1 MEHCAQHSSRET
13 QPRRQKTERCALLR
27 GHGRNR
33 TAERERD
40 LNELPI
46 YKRCHTPFPGEHAT
60 HRTFRGR
67 VAVPTLTSGQ
77 QPVTFYLDTMK
88 PFCDT
93 AGSRTPQR
101 GKTSPKLATLRAV
114 SACVVT
120 TWRGNQ
126 FIIYSMKKKSW
137 RVGSRTPQHS
147 REPQPVLAILH
158 GVSRRMQKTLL
169 SIINEVK
176 HL

>member
-1 MEHCAQHSSRET
+1 MEHCAQHRRREP

-27 GHGRNR
+27 GRGRNR

-46 YKRCHTPFPGEHAT
+46 YKRCRSPFPGEHAT

-77 QPVTFYLDTMK
+77 QPEVDMD
-88 PFCDT
+88 CDT

-101 GKTSPKLATLRAV
+101 GKTSQKLATLRAV

-120 TWRGNQ
+120 TWRGKSIHNL
-126 FIIYSMKKKSW
+126 FNEKKSW

-147 REPQPVLAILH
+147 REPQP
-158 GVSRRMQKTLL
+158 L
-169 SIINEVK
+169 SPYCTASHDGCRK
-176 HL
+176 HYYQSSMR

>member
-1 MEHCAQHSSRET
+1 
-13 QPRRQKTERCALLR
+13 
-27 GHGRNR
+27 
-33 TAERERD
+33 
-40 LNELPI
+40 
-46 YKRCHTPFPGEHAT
+46 
-60 HRTFRGR
+60 
-67 VAVPTLTSGQ
+67 
-77 QPVTFYLDTMK
+77 MK

-101 GKTSPKLATLRAV
+101 GKTSQKLATLRAV

-120 TWRGNQ
+120 TWRGKSIHNL
-126 FIIYSMKKKSW
+126 FNEKKSW

-176 HL
+176 HLGKGARRLSYQTNAYL

>member
-1 MEHCAQHSSRET
+1 MEHCAQHRRREP

-27 GHGRNR
+27 GRGRNR
-33 TAERERD
+33 TAKGERD

-46 YKRCHTPFPGEHAT
+46 YKRCRSPFPGEHAT

-93 AGSRTPQR
+93 AGSRTLQR
-101 GKTSPKLATLRAV
+101 GKTSQKLATLRAV

-120 TWRGNQ
+120 TWRGKSIHNLFNEKNRGEWGVEPRSTQ
-126 FIIYSMKKKSW
+126 ESRNRCSPYCTASHDGCRKHYYQSSM
-137 RVGSRTPQHS
+137 R
-147 REPQPVLAILH
+147 
-158 GVSRRMQKTLL
+158 
-169 SIINEVK
+169 
-176 HL
+176 

>member
-1 MEHCAQHSSRET
+1 MEHCAQHRRREP

-27 GHGRNR
+27 GRERNR

-46 YKRCHTPFPGEHAT
+46 YKRCRSPFPGEHAT

-77 QPVTFYLDTMK
+77 QPEVDMD
-88 PFCDT
+88 CDT

-101 GKTSPKLATLRAV
+101 GKTSQKLATLRAV

-120 TWRGNQ
+120 TWRGKINSY
-126 FIIYSMKKKSW
+126 YSMKKNRGEWGIEPRSTQE
-137 RVGSRTPQHS
+137 SRNRS
-147 REPQPVLAILH
+147 RHTA
-158 GVSRRMQKTLL
+158 RRLTTDAENT
-169 SIINEVK
+169 IIN
-176 HL
+176 HQ